1 MLEPYICSRRSNNV
15 VSKVRGD
22 NKTDAFVRDE
32 FVFFLFIVSSSETPE
47 LSSGSDDDGNFGI
60 FFGEFKFLVEDL
72 GSCFNFFFSRS
83 FLSFPIE
90 MIVGGNCIGSPARM
104 SFFAL
109 NMGIQQA

>member
-15 VSKVRGD
+15 VSKVRGG
-22 NKTDAFVRDE
+22 NRTDVFVRDKF
-32 FVFFLFIVSSSETPE
+32 FVFVVSLSETPE
-47 LSSGSDDDGNFGI
+47 PSSGSDDDDGFGI
-60 FFGEFKFLVEDL
+60 FFGEFNVLVEDL

-83 FLSFPIE
+83 FLSLPIE

>member
-15 VSKVRGD
+15 VSKVRG
-22 NKTDAFVRDE
+22 NKTDVFVRYE
-32 FVFFLFIVSSSETPE
+32 FLFFVFNVSSSEAPE
-47 LSSGSDDDGNFGI
+47 LSSGSDDDDSFGI
-60 FFGEFKFLVEDL
+60 SFGEFNVLVEDL
-72 GSCFNFFFSRS
+72 GSCFSFFFSRS
-83 FLSFPIE
+83 FSSLPIE